1 MGRSGSVG
9 AAFQDIATVMLGAG
23 ITSFL
28 TERSLYLWLVALV
41 FAGVLATATM
51 LFDRLASPV
60 RGFDTAGWIR
70 SALMAAVGAAVGA
83 GQLWLAPV
91 EGMRVIVLMLLAVLF
106 AWILAAWRQRWGER
120 RVYRAA
126 LRELGEDPQPLES

>member
-9 AAFQDIATVMLGAG
+9 AASQDIASVMLGAG

-28 TERSLYLWLVALV
+28 TDARYMWLVALV

-70 SALMAAVGAAVGA
+70 SALMAAIGAGVGA

-91 EGMRVIVLMLLAVLF
+91 EGMRLIVLMLLAVLF

-126 LRELGEDPQPLES
+126 LRELVEDPQPLES